1 MIPQKDFGQLM
12 QWYKG
17 QLTENAL
24 LNKAARLTAQKN
36 QLLSDPNQPAAIVND
51 KTKSLSRDLAKLTK
65 QLCQF
70 PSVGG
75 EGGEVD
81 EKEGDLVAGPVE
93 QWLKQ
98 IIKDSPSTPKPQIK
112 RETKPES
119 SSPSTSS
126 TAVSV
131 PKGKR
136 KRLTRKQLQQELPF
150 HGSIDTPGSSA
161 QDRIERLT
169 KEYKKK
175 ARARARAVERLK
187 PLPGWEDW
195 AQGKKLRRTLS
206 YDEDN

>member
-1 MIPQKDFGQLM
+1 M
-12 QWYKG
+12 
-17 QLTENAL
+17 
-24 LNKAARLTAQKN
+24 
-36 QLLSDPNQPAAIVND
+36 
-51 KTKSLSRDLAKLTK
+51 
-65 QLCQF
+65 
-70 PSVGG
+70 GG
-75 EGGEVD
+75 EGGEAD
-81 EKEGDLVAGPVE
+81 EEEGDLVAGPVE

-98 IIKDSPSTPKPQIK
+98 MIKGSLSTPKPQIK
-112 RETKPES
+112 RETKQES

-175 ARARARAVERLK
+175 ARARAVERLK
-187 PLPGWEDW
+187 PLPGWENW
-195 AQGKKLRRTLS
+195 ALGKKLRRKLS
-206 YDEDN
+206 YGEDK